1 MVKRNRRPAAFK
13 HGAYS
18 QTDVL
23 PGEDAAAFN
32 KLHDDLVAEFLPHGV
47 FEENIVADLARL
59 CWRKLNMA
67 TYRLAERA
75 RSRHAEI
82 SEMSEDRDYDAR
94 MEQFVEGGRLGEGE
108 FTTREE
114 TRAEK
119 DAVDEQAR
127 QELGEAWDLIEVG
140 DVATLDYLLKELS
153 VAERL
158 DGMID
163 RALKRLLFV
172 RGIKSYQTSSS
183 ERIPRSIKA
192 PDAA

>member
-1 MVKRNRRPAAFK
+1 
-13 HGAYS
+13 
-18 QTDVL
+18 L
-23 PGEDAAAFN
+23 PGEDAAAFK

-59 CWRKLNMA
+59 CWRKQNLA

-82 SEMSEDRDYDAR
+82 REMNEDRNYDAR
-94 MEQFVEGGRLGEGE
+94 MEQLVEAGRLGEE
-108 FTTREE
+108 ELTTREE
-114 TRAEK
+114 TRAEN
-119 DAVDEQAR
+119 DEVDEQAR
-127 QELGEAWDLIEVG
+127 QELGEGWALIEIG
-140 DVATLDYLLKELS
+140 DVATIDYLLKELS
-153 VAERL
+153 VADRL

-172 RGIKSYQTSSS
+172 RGIKSYQTSSAGQ
-183 ERIPRSIKA
+183 IPRSIKA